1 MSISAADVKKLRDM
15 TGAGMMDA
23 KKALSETDG
32 DFDSAVKYLRE
43 KGLADSKKR
52 ADKEAN
58 QGTIGDYIHFQQD
71 RAVAGVL
78 VELACETDFVA
89 KSEEFKNVAKQ
100 VAMHIAALKPE
111 FLNVEDV
118 PEERIDEEK
127 EIIEKQSEND
137 GKPSDVISKIVEGKI
152 SSFYKDNVLNEQTFC
167 NPEFYE
173 GQVGTMIEELSGK
186 LGEKIYIKKFSRIEV
201 GTCLLYTSP
210 SPRDG

>member
-1 MSISAADVKKLRDM
+1 MSISADDVKKLRDM

-118 PEERIDEEK
+118 PDERIDEEK

-201 GTCLLYTSP
+201 GT
-210 SPRDG
+210 

>member
-118 PEERIDEEK
+118 PEEIIDEEK

-201 GTCLLYTSP
+201 GT
-210 SPRDG
+210 

>member
-23 KKALSETDG
+23 KKALTECKG
-32 DFDSAVKYLRE
+32 DFDSAIKYLRE

-71 RAVAGVL
+71 RAVTGVL

-89 KSEEFKNVAKQ
+89 KSDEFKNVAKQ

-111 FLNVEDV
+111 FLVIEDV
-118 PEERIDEEK
+118 PSERIDEEK
-127 EIIEKQSEND
+127 EIIKKQSENE
-137 GKPSDVISKIVEGKI
+137 GKPKDVISKIVDGKI
-152 SSFYKDNVLNEQTFC
+152 SSFYKDYVLNEQTFC

-201 GTCLLYTSP
+201 GT
-210 SPRDG
+210 

>member
-23 KKALSETDG
+23 KKALSESDG

-201 GTCLLYTSP
+201 GT
-210 SPRDG
+210 

>member
-118 PEERIDEEK
+118 PKERIDEEK

-201 GTCLLYTSP
+201 GT
-210 SPRDG
+210 

>member
-58 QGTIGDYIHFQQD
+58 QGTLGDYIHFQQD

-127 EIIEKQSEND
+127 QIIEKQSEND

-201 GTCLLYTSP
+201 GT
-210 SPRDG
+210 

>member
-23 KKALSETDG
+23 KKALSESNG
-32 DFDSAVKYLRE
+32 DFDNAVKYLRE

-89 KSEEFKNVAKQ
+89 KSDEFKNVAKQ

-111 FLNVEDV
+111 FLDVEDV
-118 PEERIDEEK
+118 PSERIEEEK
-127 EIIEKQSEND
+127 EIIKKQSKNE
-137 GKPSDVISKIVEGKI
+137 GKPTDVITKIVVGKI
-152 SSFYKDNVLNEQTFC
+152 SSFYKDYVLNEQTFC

-201 GTCLLYTSP
+201 GT
-210 SPRDG
+210 

>member
-23 KKALSETDG
+23 KKALSETNG

-43 KGLADSKKR
+43 KGLADPKKR

-201 GTCLLYTSP
+201 GT
-210 SPRDG
+210 

>member
-1 MSISAADVKKLRDM
+1 MSISAAEVKKLRDM

-201 GTCLLYTSP
+201 GT
-210 SPRDG
+210 

>member
-23 KKALSETDG
+23 KKALSESNG
-32 DFDSAVKYLRE
+32 DFDNAVKYLRE

-89 KSEEFKNVAKQ
+89 KSDEFKNVAKQ

-111 FLNVEDV
+111 FLDVEDV
-118 PEERIDEEK
+118 PSERIEEEK
-127 EIIEKQSEND
+127 EIIKKQSKNE
-137 GKPSDVISKIVEGKI
+137 GKPADVITKIVDGKI
-152 SSFYKDNVLNEQTFC
+152 SSFYKDYVLNEQTFC

-201 GTCLLYTSP
+201 GT
-210 SPRDG
+210 

>member
-23 KKALSETDG
+23 KKALSESNG
-32 DFDSAVKYLRE
+32 DFDNAVKYLRE

-89 KSEEFKNVAKQ
+89 KSDEFKNVAKQ

-118 PEERIDEEK
+118 PSERIEEEK
-127 EIIEKQSEND
+127 EIIKKQSENE
-137 GKPSDVISKIVEGKI
+137 GKSADVITKIVDGKI
-152 SSFYKDNVLNEQTFC
+152 SSFYKDYVLNEQTFC

-201 GTCLLYTSP
+201 GT
-210 SPRDG
+210 